1 MNRCF
6 LGAKLHRM
14 TVTGAEKDYMGSI
27 TIDSNLLDISG
38 IKSGERVQVADID
51 TGSRFETYVFEGEPG
66 SGTICINGAAAN
78 LVEVG
83 NLVIILQY
91 VWIDA
96 DERPPKPRVI
106 VADNTNRNPKLLNLK
121 ECI

>member
-96 DERPPKPRVI
+96 DESPPKPRVI